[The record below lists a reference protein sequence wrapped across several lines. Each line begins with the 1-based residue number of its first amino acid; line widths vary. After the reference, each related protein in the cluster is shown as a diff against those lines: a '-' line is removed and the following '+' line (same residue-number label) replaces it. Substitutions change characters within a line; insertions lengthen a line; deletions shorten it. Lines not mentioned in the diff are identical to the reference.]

1 MPFSIWKKKKKLL
14 QVFHNIFMKGMEVK
28 IKGCIHCQ
36 LWKQYPLIKYMH
48 DSSYYI
54 ENIPL

>member
-1 MPFSIWKKKKKLL
+1 
-14 QVFHNIFMKGMEVK
+14 MKGMEVK

-54 ENIPL
+54 ENIPLQENLA